1 MTLGAAAAAQLRFI
15 VWCKDCQHQV
25 EPDPGELAEEYG
37 AASTVLDRSQRLV
50 WSKCGSREIDTVVTR
65 TKRRREDFSRG
76 PTPPLIN
83 RSAGVVT
90 PIMPNAAIVAR

>member
-25 EPDPGELAEEYG
+25 EPDPGELAEGYG
-37 AASTVLDRSQRLV
+37 AASTVLDWSQRLV

-65 TKRRREDFSRG
+65 TKRRRRFHRD